1 MEPVGV
7 EPLPQLSAVAF
18 LGCCSFYY
26 LSKVAA
32 ELIRLQN
39 QLDSASASHNRF
51 KELHIIVEKEI
62 VTEIEINAPPSRV
75 WQVLTD
81 FEKYP
86 TWNPFIKKITGVA
99 ARNEKLEVHMPD
111 PGGGTMI
118 FTPTILV
125 AERDRELRWLG
136 KSEGDLVNGEHHFLI
151 EPIENNNNKVHFT
164 QSEKFS
170 GSMVPSL
177 EGWLDTAVKHNFED
191 MNRALKQVAEK

>member
-1 MEPVGV
+1 M
-7 EPLPQLSAVAF
+7 
-18 LGCCSFYY
+18 
-26 LSKVAA
+26 
-32 ELIRLQN
+32 
-39 QLDSASASHNRF
+39 
-51 KELHIIVEKEI
+51 EKEI

-111 PGGGTMI
+111 PRGGTMI

-125 AERDRELRWLG
+125 VERDRELRWLG
-136 KSEGDLVNGEHHFLI
+136 RSEGDVFNGEHRFRI
-151 EPIENNNNKVHFT
+151 DPIENNNNKVHFT
-164 QSEKFS
+164 QGEKFS
-170 GSMVPSL
+170 GSMVASL

-191 MNRALKQVAEK
+191 MNRALKQIAEK